1 MFNQSKAMLYEK
13 QAAEGGRK
21 NVLTFSA
28 GETILYCSRKRSI
41 PLLSALRAVFL
52 LFFVKA
58 PKIQSVRKD
67 ELTEYN
73 VFVLCFFVSL
83 G

>member
-1 MFNQSKAMLYEK
+1 M
-13 QAAEGGRK
+13 
-21 NVLTFSA
+21 LTFSA
-28 GETILYCSRKRSI
+28 GETILYCSGKRSI
-41 PLLSALRAVFL
+41 PLLPALRAVFL

>member
-1 MFNQSKAMLYEK
+1 M
-13 QAAEGGRK
+13 
-21 NVLTFSA
+21 LTFSA
-28 GETILYCSRKRSI
+28 GETMLYCSRKRSI
-41 PLLSALRAVFL
+41 LLLSALRAVFL

>member
-1 MFNQSKAMLYEK
+1 M
-13 QAAEGGRK
+13 
-21 NVLTFSA
+21 LTFSA

-41 PLLSALRAVFL
+41 PLLSALRAVSL

-73 VFVLCFFVSL
+73 VFVLCFFVSP
-83 G
+83 

>member
-1 MFNQSKAMLYEK
+1 M
-13 QAAEGGRK
+13 
-21 NVLTFSA
+21 LTFSA

-41 PLLSALRAVFL
+41 LLLPALRAVFL
-52 LFFVKA
+52 LLFVKA

>member
-1 MFNQSKAMLYEK
+1 M
-13 QAAEGGRK
+13 
-21 NVLTFSA
+21 LTFSA

-41 PLLSALRAVFL
+41 PL

-73 VFVLCFFVSL
+73 VFVVLCFFVSL